1 MGRKYLIPTIFGLCC
16 VLLFQPGCQQDTV
29 IAAEPETTPQAT
41 VPTSTP
47 TKAQGSP
54 ADGKGP
60 QITFEKLVHDF
71 GSIGTK
77 TKNTCEFNFTNTG
90 DDLLK
95 ITKVSKTCGCTPYTL
110 AKKEYAPGESG
121 TLKVRYNVGNR
132 TGSTNKYIYVSSN
145 DKTNPEIK
153 LTIKAKIGLNIDYE
167 PRKLDLSPRDEIAA
181 CPQITIKSL
190 DNRPFAIKSF
200 KSTDNLIAV
209 DYNESEKKT
218 NFVLQPKV
226 DMEKLHKILSGRI
239 DIALT
244 HPKLDKITIP
254 FDVLQEFS
262 ISPPR
267 IIVLKAEPQKP
278 LTREI
283 WVLSNYNEDF
293 EIESVS
299 IQNNIMTVLNREKIG
314 NRYKFEL
321 EITPPPPKVKQK
333 MFRDTFFIN
342 IKGGWK
348 LKLPCNG
355 FYLKTPAESQGQ

>member
-1 MGRKYLIPTIFGLCC
+1 MGRKYLILTIFGGCC
-16 VLLFQPGCQQDTV
+16 VLLFQAGCQQDTV
-29 IAAEPETTPQAT
+29 VTAKPKTPPQAF

-47 TKAQGSP
+47 TKAQGVA

-71 GSIGTK
+71 GSIGAN

-121 TLKVRYNVGNR
+121 ALKVKYNAGKR
-132 TGSTNKYIYVSSN
+132 PGSAKKYIYISSN
-145 DKTNPEIK
+145 DNTNPKTK
-153 LTIKAKIGLNIDYE
+153 LTIKADITLKVDYE
-167 PRKLDLSPRDEIAA
+167 PKRLNLSPRDENAA

-190 DNRPFAIKSF
+190 DSQPFTIKSF
-200 KSTDNLIAV
+200 KSTSGLITA
-209 DYNESEKKT
+209 DYNALEKET

-226 DMEKLHKILSGRI
+226 DMEKLRKARSGRI
-239 DIALT
+239 DITLT
-244 HPKLDKITIP
+244 HPKANKITIP
-254 FDVLQEFS
+254 FTVLQEFS

-278 LTREI
+278 LIREI

-299 IQNNIMTVLNREKIG
+299 TQKNVIKVLNRQKID

-321 EITPPPPKVKQK
+321 EITPPTPKPKQVK
-333 MFRDTFFIN
+333 FRDTFFIN
-342 IKGGWK
+342 IKGGRE
-348 LKLPCNG
+348 LQLPCNG
-355 FYLKTPAESQGQ
+355 FYLKTSPELQGR